1 MNVVAGGRIMRHSAA
16 NALADFKAMYSI
28 RTWSFGWLGRV
39 VSQVIFFALIGR
51 LLDSPEAAAF
61 LLIGNAVMIAALE
74 AMMVVASTTWERRA
88 GTLPLLVAAPAPLAL
103 VFIGRSLQWLPSGVA
118 TALIALFGAGPLF
131 GVTWSPAEALVV
143 AGIVMVVALT
153 TYCFGLFLAALVLRA
168 MELRNIV
175 SNVAYLTMM
184 AICGVMVPT
193 TFWPGWVW
201 AVAQA
206 LPLTHGLRAV
216 RRVDADGIVSS
227 VALDCLLALGVAAVW
242 LGIASVTLHRLA
254 EQGRRDGSIEFAS

>member
-1 MNVVAGGRIMRHSAA
+1 MKAISAVRIVRHSAV
-16 NALADFKAMYSI
+16 NALADLRATYSVK
-28 RTWSFGWLGRV
+28 TWTFGWLGRV
-39 VSQVIFFALIGR
+39 VSQVVFFALIGR

-88 GTLPLLVAAPAPLAL
+88 GTLPLLVAAPAPLAP

-118 TALIALFGAGPLF
+118 SALIALFGAGPFF
-131 GVTWSPAEALVV
+131 GVTWSLPEALVV
-143 AGIVMVVALT
+143 SLIVVAVSLT

-168 MELRNIV
+168 MDLRNII
-175 SNVAYLTMM
+175 SNVAYLAMM
-184 AICGVMVPT
+184 AVCGVMVPT
-193 TFWPGWVW
+193 SFWPGWVQ

-206 LPLTHGLRAV
+206 VPLTHGLRAV
-216 RRVDADGIVSS
+216 RRIDANGVVPP
-227 VALDCLLALGVAAVW
+227 VALDCLLAFGTATVW
-242 LGIASVTLHRLA
+242 LGLAAATLHRLA